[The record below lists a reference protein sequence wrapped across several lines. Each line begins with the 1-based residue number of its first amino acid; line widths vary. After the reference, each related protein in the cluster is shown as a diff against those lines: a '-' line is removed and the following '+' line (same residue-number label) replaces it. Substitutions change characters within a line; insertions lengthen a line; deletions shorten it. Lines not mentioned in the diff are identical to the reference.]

1 MIISLIAAA
10 STNNVIGKDNKLLW
24 HLPNDMKFFRNTTWG
39 MPVVM
44 GRKTYDALAGEPLP
58 GRFNFVITRNRDWD
72 PHKNVRKTAPGGN
85 IVRFPEKANVCR
97 PSEDLLRH
105 GPPRA
110 EPSQGSV
117 PDNEPPARS
126 EKVKVVSSL
135 ESAIE
140 GARETDA
147 KEVFVIG
154 GGEIYKQSLSIAHKI
169 YLTRVHTVVEG
180 DAFFPVIDE
189 NLWQLTSS
197 LDFPTDEKHAY
208 AYSFQLWERKKI
220 S

>member
-44 GRKTYDALAGEPLP
+44 GRKTYDALAGDPLP

-72 PHKNVRKTAPGGN
+72 PQN
-85 IVRFPEKANVCR
+85 
-97 PSEDLLRH
+97 
-105 GPPRA
+105 
-110 EPSQGSV
+110 
-117 PDNEPPARS
+117 
-126 EKVKVVSSL
+126 EKVKVVDSL
-135 ESAIE
+135 N
-140 GARETDA
+140 GAVAAAEETDA

-154 GGEIYKQSLSIAHKI
+154 GGEIYQQSMAIADKI
-169 YLTRVHTVVEG
+169 YMTRVHAMLEG

-189 NLWQLTSS
+189 KGWQLTSS
-197 LDFPTDEKHAY
+197 LDFPADEKHAY
-208 AYSFQLWERKKI
+208 AYSFQTWERKTPQ
-220 S
+220 